1 MLFRSK
7 QNNKNIKVGSGIY
20 ITNIQED
27 SGADSAGLKIG
38 DIITKIDN
46 TIITDFADLSG
57 SIGSKRPG
65 DRVSVTYKRNGKD
78 MDENNVPDMRPTF
91 EEIRKMDDNGKEY
104 WSSRDLCN
112 AMGYSGYWKFQNVI
126 DKAIKVASEKGMD
139 IDDHFNHV
147 VEMVKLGSESFRKV
161 EAFHL
166 SRMACMIISE
176 NADSRKLLVKQARA
190 YFSQSVSTTELMRN
204 SLESN
209 ILLYKTAQG
218 ETRIE
223 VIFNNETFWMS
234 QKRMAALFGVD
245 RATITYHI
253 SQIYESGELQREA
266 TCRKIQQV
274 QLEGERD
281 VERAPLFYN
290 LDVIIA
296 VGYRV
301 NSYQATQFRIWATS
315 VLKEFVI
322 KGYVLDDWRLKQGK
336 HFGKDYFDDLLER
349 IREIRTSERRYRS
362 EEHTSEAECSADY
375 DAKAESTKLFYKMV
389 QNMMHLAVTNHTAA
403 EIVYE
408 RADAEMPHMGLTTWK
423 KAPDGRV
430 QKSDTIVAKN
440 YLSDEELSQLNAITT
455 SFLDL
460 AESRARR
467 HIVTTM
473 EDWKNRL
480 KLLLETMDYDA
491 KSSAGKV
498 SQEEA
503 REKAYSEYEKYK
515 VIQDRSY
522 ISDFDRFNSG
532 NDDDTPLL
540 PFDIDPKE

>member
-1 MLFRSK
+1 MIRGDFHLFFVFLLF
-7 QNNKNIKVGSGIY
+7 NIVER
-20 ITNIQED
+20 Q
-27 SGADSAGLKIG
+27 
-38 DIITKIDN
+38 
-46 TIITDFADLSG
+46 
-57 SIGSKRPG
+57 
-65 DRVSVTYKRNGKD
+65 YKRNGKD

-91 EEIRKMDDNGKEY
+91 EEIRKVDGNGKEY
-104 WSSRDLCN
+104 WSSRELCN

-147 VEMVKLGSESFRKV
+147 VEMVKLGSGSFRKV

-190 YFSQSVSTTELMRN
+190 YFSQSVSTTELMQN

-315 VLKEFVI
+315 VLKEFII
-322 KGYVLDDWRLKQGK
+322 KGYVLDDERLKQGK

-349 IREIRTSERRYRS
+349 IREIRTSERRYYQKITDIYA
-362 EEHTSEAECSADY
+362 TSLDY
-375 DAKAESTKLFYKMV
+375 DRTAKTTKQFFAKV
-389 QNMMHLAVTNHTAA
+389 QNKMHYAVH
-403 EIVYE
+403 
-408 RADAEMPHMGLTTWK
+408 AEMPHMGLTTWK

>member
-1 MLFRSK
+1 M
-7 QNNKNIKVGSGIY
+7 
-20 ITNIQED
+20 E
-27 SGADSAGLKIG
+27 
-38 DIITKIDN
+38 
-46 TIITDFADLSG
+46 
-57 SIGSKRPG
+57 
-65 DRVSVTYKRNGKD
+65 
-78 MDENNVPDMRPTF
+78 ENNVPDMRPTF
-91 EEIRKMDDNGKEY
+91 DEIRKVDDNGKEY
-104 WSSRDLCN
+104 WSSRELCN
-112 AMGYSGYWKFQNVI
+112 AIGYSGYWKFQNVI
-126 DKAIKVASEKGMD
+126 DKAIRVAGEKGMN

-147 VEMVKLGSESFRKV
+147 VEMVKLGSGSFRKV
-161 EAFHL
+161 ENFHL
-166 SRMACMIISE
+166 SRMACMIIAE
-176 NADSRKLLVKQARA
+176 NADSRKPLVKQARE
-190 YFSQSVSTTELMRN
+190 YFSQSVSTTEIVQN

-223 VIFNNETFWMS
+223 VIFNSETFWMS
-234 QKRMAALFGVD
+234 QKRMASLFGVD
-245 RATITYHI
+245 RATIAYHI

-274 QLEGERD
+274 Q
-281 VERAPLFYN
+281 

-322 KGYVLDDWRLKQGK
+322 KGYVLDDERLKQGK

-349 IREIRTSERRYRS
+349 IREIRTSERRYYQKI
-362 EEHTSEAECSADY
+362 TDIYAECSADY

-389 QNMMHLAVTNHTAA
+389 QNMMHLALTNHTAA

-423 KAPDGRV
+423 KAPNGRV

-440 YLSDEELSQLNAITT
+440 YLSEDELSQLNTITT

-467 HIVTTM
+467 HIITTM
-473 EDWKNRL
+473 DDWKQRL
-480 KLLLETMDYDA
+480 QQFLATMDYDS

-503 REKAYSEYEKYK
+503 RDKAYSEYEKFK

-522 ISDFDRFNSG
+522 ISDFDRFNNG

-540 PFDIDPKE
+540 PFDIDPKEE